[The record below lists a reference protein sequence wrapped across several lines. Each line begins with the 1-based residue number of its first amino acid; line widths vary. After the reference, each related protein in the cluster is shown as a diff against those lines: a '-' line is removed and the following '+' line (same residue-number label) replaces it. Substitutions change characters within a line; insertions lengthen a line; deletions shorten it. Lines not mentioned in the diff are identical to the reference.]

1 MSVLNILAIRF
12 GIVGLASNLVLYLL
26 YLGFTCLGLGHKFSM
41 SLIYIF
47 GILQSFVLNKKWTF
61 SHRGYLRVTFVRYI
75 SIYAVGYLINMAVL
89 IVMVDQL
96 GYSHERVQGLT
107 VLMVGVL
114 LFAMQKAWVF
124 RSQGSNG
131 T

>member
-1 MSVLNILAIRF
+1 MSALHILAIRF
-12 GIVGLASNLVLYLL
+12 GIVGLTSNLVLYLL
-26 YLGFTCLGLGHKFSM
+26 YLGLTFLGLGHKFSM

-47 GILQSFVLNKKWTF
+47 GILQTFVLNKKWTF

-75 SIYAVGYLINMAVL
+75 SIYAVWYLIDLGVL
-89 IVMVDQL
+89 MVTVDRL
-96 GYSHERVQGLT
+96 GYSHEWVQGIT

-114 LFAMQKAWVF
+114 LFAMQRAWVF